1 MSSLLKDGYFSSR
14 PDLLQ
19 GGRILSN
26 ILFFPV
32 IEMIS
37 DPTSVI
43 SIFFDTS
50 LKSWVLKL
58 VVLPGRSMYTNISGV
73 EQTQFIIKLCIVTPP
88 ITKNGVV
95 VPIYTKMPE
104 YFSINGNPS
113 PYPKS
118 SETADSI
125 FSESKIQQDVSL
137 DSILGGSNEVSPPVT
152 SFVIFD
158 VPQSAEFLSILKNK
172 AFFQGSR
179 DLIHTIDY
187 LRTTIMNNRYKLGV
201 IVMPMVLNSIPVAQ
215 IQISDDKLRIETTTS
230 VVRLVVIDKAFP
242 FDLHT
247 NNRLYVTDPTNP
259 LNNRVVLIDFGRTSG
274 LRPDDDDNSYIDK
287 QDRIILYELIT
298 SNYEPR
304 LYGLLRSF
312 ESNKNNAAAT
322 AAMEGEICQYM
333 KEVLEWIKNVEIQ
346 CNQKREQMLRG
357 RQLDPD
363 EAYKMKFID
372 IILNTPDERAR
383 CGLLMESFKNLS
395 DSIKVTNPAINKRAI
410 DTIISQGRIIGFRGV
425 VASDFECSRIPDRIG
440 NFTINKIEPQPNP
453 QAASAASSS
462 TASYT
467 GTASYPTGT
476 ASYPTAS
483 YTGTASYPTGT
494 ASYPTG
500 TASYPTGTASYTGT
514 TYSPYFGSYSGPNEA
529 PGGGALKQSRRKQ
542 SRRKQSR
549 RKQSRRK
556 QRAKYSNSKKAKKRK
571 IKK

>member
-73 EQTQFIIKLCIVTPP
+73 EQIQFIIKLCIVTPP
-88 ITKNGVV
+88 ITTRDGVV
-95 VPIYTKMPE
+95 VPIYKKMQD
-104 YFSINGNPS
+104 YYSINGNPT

-172 AFFQGSR
+172 ALLQGSR

-187 LRTTIMNNRYKLGV
+187 LRPIIMHGDMHGGYKLGV
-201 IVMPMVLNSIPVAQ
+201 IVMPMVLNSIPVSQ

-287 QDRIILYELIT
+287 QDRITLYELIT
-298 SNYEPR
+298 SNYELR
-304 LYGLLRSF
+304 LNRLSRSF

-346 CNQKREQMLRG
+346 CNQKREQMLHG
-357 RQLDPD
+357 GHLDPD
-363 EAYKMKFID
+363 KAYKMKFID

-410 DTIISQGRIIGFRGV
+410 DAVIREGRIIGFHDVGAR
-425 VASDFECSRIPDRIG
+425 DFECSRIPDRIG
-440 NFTINKIEPQPNP
+440 SFTINKIEPPQQLGTQTNP
-453 QAASAASSS
+453 RAASASSS
-462 TASYT
+462 DDSRTASYADSR
-467 GTASYPTGT
+467 TASYSRT
-476 ASYPTAS
+476 AADS
-483 YTGTASYPTGT
+483 YTTS
-494 ASYPTG
+494 
-500 TASYPTGTASYTGT
+500 
-514 TYSPYFGSYSGPNEA
+514 YSPYFNSSSGPKEA

-556 QRAKYSNSKKAKKRK
+556 QRAKYSNSKKAKRRRM
-571 IKK
+571 KK